1 MSDNI
6 CQRFLRAA
14 AEKVRKV
21 GLARGVR
28 MAIMGRKN
36 EWPSGAVCM
45 LGAMDYCGVRITSAQ
60 RMEIEK
66 HLASLLPP
74 RPNGEAGYDAYNG
87 TTTREGYSG
96 TTVGHIAWW
105 SNMLATDAEE
115 VALKLERAAETVECA
130 AEAQR

>member
-45 LGAMDYCGVRITSAQ
+45 LGAMDYCGVRITPTQ

-74 RPNGEAGYDAYNG
+74 RPNGEAGYDSYNNG
-87 TTTREGYSG
+87 TMTNRSP
-96 TTVGHIAWW
+96 VGHIAWW